1 MTDRVLVTGAGG
13 FIGSHLCEAL
23 VRRGARV
30 RALVRYNGRGDA
42 GRLEWVT
49 PEVRDEVEV
58 VSGDITDPFAIREV
72 VRGQSTVFHLA
83 ALIAI
88 PYSFTAPHSFFATN
102 TLGTVHLL
110 EAARQEQLRRV
121 VHVSTSEVYGTAQ
134 SVPIDERHPL
144 VGQSPYAA
152 SKIGADQA
160 AESYRRSFDVPVV
173 TVRPFNTFGPRQS
186 ARAIIPTVITQALAS
201 GVVRLGDLRPRRDL
215 TFVTDTVAGMIA
227 AAQAPD
233 HVLGETINLGSGS
246 DIAIGELVQRIFAL
260 FEAEG
265 IKARAE
271 HDPERVRPGSSEVQ
285 RLCASAEKAK
295 QLLAWEPSVSL
306 DEGLMATISAIRA
319 SLNAY
324 PRVGSFQR

>member
-1 MTDRVLVTGAGG
+1 MTGRVLVTGAGG
-13 FIGSHLCEAL
+13 FVGSHLCEAL
-23 VRRGARV
+23 VHRGARV

-42 GRLEWVT
+42 GRLESLA
-49 PEVRDEVEV
+49 PDVRDELEV
-58 VSGDITDPFAIREV
+58 VSGDITDPFAIREL

-88 PYSFTAPHSFFATN
+88 PYSFTAPHSFFTTN

-110 EAARQEQLRRV
+110 EAARQEELSRV

-134 SVPIDERHPL
+134 SVPISERHPL

-160 AESYRRSFDVPVV
+160 AESYRRSFGVPVV

-201 GVVRLGDLRPRRDL
+201 GVVKLGDLRPRRDL

-227 AAQAPD
+227 AAEASER
-233 HVLGETINLGSGS
+233 VLGETINLGSGS

-260 FEAEG
+260 FAAEG
-265 IKARAE
+265 INARVE
-271 HDPERVRPGSSEVQ
+271 HDPERVRPASSEVE
-285 RLCASAEKAK
+285 RLCADAEKAK
-295 QLLAWEPSVSL
+295 RLLGWEPAVTL
-306 DEGLMATISAIRA
+306 DEGLRTTISATRA
-319 SLNAY
+319 NLSAY